1 MADCFPPES
10 DDFHRRWLPREIL
23 ADIGIADPE
32 AVGAETPPEAAA
44 AAAVEELAAQL
55 AGILGGGAKAWPLGP
70 PPQPPTPAAPPV
82 AAAAVAPCYGA
93 KVCGLQ
99 GSVVVS
105 CGETNGGG
113 AVSWPFVPY
122 PPQLHWQVGSGLVNH
137 GGVLDYPVLPPA
149 ALPCHVPPPA
159 NLRGGTGVFL
169 PRIEAY
175 RYAAAPPATAKGGA
189 ATKPWAGTG
198 SRPATGKKQ
207 ERQQAEQAAPAAK
220 HPQKQRQQQQ
230 QATGAALALPQDW
243 CYR

>member
-32 AVGAETPPEAAA
+32 AVGAETPPEAA

-93 KVCGLQ
+93 KVLSCALACGLRAVSRPGPPGPDTDICSQVCGLQ

-122 PPQLHWQVGSGLVNH
+122 PPQLHWQVRKQHQPGSRS
-137 GGVLDYPVLPPA
+137 PPPLPPFVA
-149 ALPCHVPPPA
+149 SFS
-159 NLRGGTGVFL
+159 VFVL
-169 PRIEAY
+169 
-175 RYAAAPPATAKGGA
+175 GGA
-189 ATKPWAGTG
+189 PCL
-198 SRPATGKKQ
+198 
-207 ERQQAEQAAPAAK
+207 AECSAVFFLFFLFRFFFRFCFVLEP
-220 HPQKQRQQQQ
+220 R
-230 QATGAALALPQDW
+230 
-243 CYR
+243 RRR